1 MRIVERLVAAVAG
14 SPATVRVDHSG
25 RVSPLRLLGVP
36 ASTPPRLPFASSRL
50 ERDRQTALSKMPSNT
65 QELRSGEYGPDGVGW
80 IYAITNTFGTTFQF
94 FVNFTGMAYEVWLVS
109 PEIEAKFK
117 NPHDGHI
124 FNNGK
129 ICLQQANGGGMST
142 LETAFAKS
150 AVWAEGIAVVL
161 NGGKFPWNYDQ

>member
-1 MRIVERLVAAVAG
+1 MRVAERLIAAFDG
-14 SPATVRVDHSG
+14 SLATVRVGHSG
-25 RVSPLRLLGVP
+25 EVAPLRVLGAP
-36 ASTPPRLPFASSRL
+36 ESIPPRLPFASPRL
-50 ERDRQTALSKMPSNT
+50 DRDRQTALSKMPANT
-65 QELRSGEYGPDGVGW
+65 QELRSSEYGPDGVGW

-124 FNNGK
+124 FSNGK
-129 ICLQQANGGGMST
+129 ICLQQANAGGMPT

>member
-1 MRIVERLVAAVAG
+1 MRLADRLTVALGG
-14 SPATVRVDHSG
+14 SPPAVQVDHSG
-25 RVSPLRLLGVP
+25 GVTPLCPGPFL
-36 ASTPPRLPFASSRL
+36 SMTPRTPFGSSRL
-50 ERDRQTALSKMPSNT
+50 DRDRQTALTKMPTNT
-65 QELRSGEYGPDGVGW
+65 QELRSADYGPDGVGW
-80 IYAITNTFGTTFQF
+80 VYSITNTFGITFQF

-124 FNNGK
+124 FASGK
-129 ICLQQANGGGMST
+129 ICLQQANGGGMLT